1 MNEQDPEQ
9 HLRTAHA
16 VGVGRAVHPRA
27 TGMLQVNRSVEW
39 FGTHKGS
46 FGIRAQATSYG
57 PMYVWPASDS
67 AEAPAVLTTDGDANL
82 YWAPISANL
91 VSTLG
96 ASFDGGASVL
106 TVGKTADLW
115 VPFGFT
121 IQEVTLLAKETG
133 SVQMGVW
140 ATTYANFPPTSSNS
154 ITGTATPAI
163 ASDNKYKDTTL
174 TTWTTS
180 FASDMTVRFNIDSV
194 STIKQVVFTAKITKT
209 GTATGLQGAG
219 GDYGQ
224 GATDS
229 EYTDAT
235 GGAAARRGGG
245 NANRGP
251 GGVGA
256 PWPG

>member
-1 MNEQDPEQ
+1 MNEENAEQ

-16 VGVGRAVHPRA
+16 VGIGRAVHPRA
-27 TGMLQVNRSVEW
+27 TGMLQVNRSIEW

-67 AEAPAVLTTDGDANL
+67 AEPPAVLTTDGSANL
-82 YWAPISANL
+82 YWSPLSANV

-96 ASFDGGASVL
+96 VSFDGGSSVL
-106 TVGKTADLW
+106 TVDKTADLW
-115 VPFGFT
+115 VPFGFV
-121 IQEVTLLAKETG
+121 INEVVLLSKETG
-133 SVQMGVW
+133 SVEVGVW
-140 ATTYANFPPTSSNS
+140 ATSYANYPATVGNS
-154 ITGTATPAI
+154 ITGSSTPAI
-163 ASDNKYKDTTL
+163 ASSNKYKDTTL
-174 TTWTTS
+174 STWTTT
-180 FASDMTVRFNIDSV
+180 FATDMTVRFNINSV
-194 STIKQVVFTAKITKT
+194 STIKQVVLTAKITKT

-235 GGAAARRGGG
+235 GGSAARRGGG
-245 NANRGP
+245 NAPRGP
-251 GGVGA
+251 GGIGA